1 MSFVLKASSRS
12 PATQWGMTNLTS
24 RKRRVLAGA
33 GLAVLIAGAVA
44 FGTRGGSRAA
54 EYRTAVVDRGD
65 VKTVVGATGSLEAV
79 TTVQVGSQVSGTVVS
94 LGADFNDRVRKGQV
108 LARLDPSALDARL
121 QQARANLVAA
131 QAAVERTR
139 AEAGDSSRKLARARE
154 LSAEGLL
161 PPNDLETAATTQA
174 TATAQVR
181 SAQAA
186 VAQAAAAVR
195 QAEVDVERAVITS
208 PIDGVVVA
216 RQVDIG
222 QTVAASLQAPT
233 LFVIAQDLARMQVVA
248 SIDEADVGR
257 VSERQPVTFTV
268 DAWPG
273 QEFQGRVREVRLQP
287 TVTQNVVTYATIID
301 AENPDLKLK
310 PGMTATVS
318 IVAESREDVVRV
330 PAGAL
335 SFRPEGFDPQSF
347 GAQRR
352 AQGEARGDGTARADS
367 TPERRAPG
375 TGRGER
381 PAAGGA
387 AGRPQLVF
395 RLVDGKP
402 EPARVRTGVSDGR
415 HVEVLEGLKD
425 GETVIVGTESDSAA
439 KGGGTRTGGT
449 SPFSPQRPSRPQR

>member
-1 MSFVLKASSRS
+1 
-12 PATQWGMTNLTS
+12 MTNLTS
-24 RKRRVLAGA
+24 GKRRALAGA
-33 GLAVLIAGAVA
+33 GLVALVAAGVA
-44 FGTRGGSRAA
+44 LGTRDSSRAV

-65 VKTVVGATGSLEAV
+65 VRSVVGATGSLEAV

-121 QQARANLVAA
+121 QQARANMVAA
-131 QAAVERTR
+131 QAAVERAR
-139 AEAGDSSRKLARARE
+139 AESGDSARKLARARE

-174 TATAQVR
+174 TTAAQVR

-257 VSERQPVTFTV
+257 VSEQQPVSFTV

-273 QEFQGRVREVRLQP
+273 QEFKGRVREVRLQP

-318 IVAESREDVVRV
+318 IVSEAREDVLRV
-330 PAGAL
+330 AAGAL
-335 SFRPEGFDPQSF
+335 SFRPEGFDPQAL

-352 AQGEARGDGTARADS
+352 SQSEPRGDGTARADS
-367 TPERRAPG
+367 TERRGPG
-375 TGRGER
+375 SSRGER
-381 PAAGGA
+381 PTAGGA
-387 AGRPQLVF
+387 GSGRPQLVF

-402 EPARVRTGVSDGR
+402 EPARVRTGISDGR
-415 HVEVLEGLKD
+415 FVEVLDGLSEGD
-425 GETVIVGTESDSAA
+425 TVVVGTGADAA
-439 KGGGTRTGGT
+439 KGGTRTGGT
-449 SPFSPQRPSRPQR
+449 SPFTPQRPQRPQR